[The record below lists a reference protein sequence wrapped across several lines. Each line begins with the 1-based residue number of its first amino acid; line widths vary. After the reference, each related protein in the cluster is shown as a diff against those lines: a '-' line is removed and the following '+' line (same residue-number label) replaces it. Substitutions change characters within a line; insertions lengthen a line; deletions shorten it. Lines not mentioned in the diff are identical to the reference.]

1 MFDLGGMM
9 AKKQRHSVSGRTRSQ
24 RREHDRQARA
34 QEASLGRPWHA
45 SPAIRYAFIVLAF
58 VVVLTLTLLFVG
70 GVIKW

>member
-1 MFDLGGMM
+1 M
-9 AKKQRHSVSGRTRSQ
+9 AKKQRHSESGRSRSQ
-24 RREHDRQARA
+24 RRQHDRQVRA

-58 VVVLTLTLLFVG
+58 VVVASITLLFVG

>member
-1 MFDLGGMM
+1 M
-9 AKKQRHSVSGRTRSQ
+9 AKKHRHSESGRSRNE
-24 RREHDRQARA
+24 RREHDRQVRA

-58 VVVLTLTLLFVG
+58 VVVLSITLLFVG